1 MSVSSALPPSHS
13 RGGSSFLLASRSR
26 GTSIQSPQWR
36 RKRDPRGG
44 PAASSSRLQAA
55 VVSPAR
61 RSARSA
67 GLGWGVGV
75 GGRKG
80 GGSGGGV
87 RGGAVPLL
95 EPVPASAPG
104 SRTPRGKKEEWRV
117 RSQGFLIQPGAAGGR
132 RSFGAAGRPSL
143 PGSSRSSAPGTC
155 RLSLAETRSGG
166 GESRLGPPLTGGAT
180 PAGGRRRR
188 SRPPLAA
195 LERMRGGGRRAGKR
209 RRSGCVR

>member
-1 MSVSSALPPSHS
+1 MRRSLRETSSSRFLLRVGLFGSAPVSLARRLLLPS
-13 RGGSSFLLASRSR
+13 RLPQSRCLNSIPPVAAKARSQGRAGCFLLASPGRR
-26 GTSIQSPQWR
+26 GQ
-36 RKRDPRGG
+36 
-44 PAASSSRLQAA
+44 SSSAPRAVSRPRL
-55 VVSPAR
+55 
-61 RSARSA
+61 
-67 GLGWGVGV
+67 GVGV
-75 GGRKG
+75 GGRRG
-80 GGSGGGV
+80 GGGGGV

-117 RSQGFLIQPGAAGGR
+117 RSRGFLIQPGAAGGR

-180 PAGGRRRR
+180 PAGGR
-188 SRPPLAA
+188 AA
-195 LERMRGGGRRAGKR
+195 AAVSASPRG
-209 RRSGCVR
+209 S